1 MDPHS
6 PGWVERG
13 LQAGGRILQSFQGSP
28 GFSCPSLLRHCPC
41 QGTEVTGVVLSLS
54 SMLGTGV
61 WAEGDLRPWQP
72 WPEQKLALATSAR
85 TWEAGAALPIAAG
98 E

>member
-1 MDPHS
+1 M
-6 PGWVERG
+6 
-13 LQAGGRILQSFQGSP
+13 
-28 GFSCPSLLRHCPC
+28 
-41 QGTEVTGVVLSLS
+41 VLSLS

-85 TWEAGAALPIAAG
+85 TWKAGAALPTAAG
-98 E
+98 EKYGFLYVLHLAHLSLCVY